1 MKNMKNN
8 LVKIIVL
15 SLAALIASSCGG
27 KSDATGEVVPIDG
40 VCRYEKWK
48 TVGVEGYL
56 APKTMVCEQTKNRR
70 GRGGI
75 SNCTFLIYANSDRT
89 GASIPVEI
97 MTTDAV
103 SANNNR
109 MDDPPSRLEDL
120 KIYDNDGN
128 PISLNDKIRVFGTLP
143 KAERC
148 DLGLA
153 QRIERAS

>member
-1 MKNMKNN
+1 MKSNN
-8 LVKIIVL
+8 LAKIIVL

-27 KSDATGEVVPIDG
+27 ESDVTGEVMPIDG

-48 TVGVEGYL
+48 TVAVEGYL
-56 APKTMVCEQTKNRR
+56 APKTMVCEKSKGKK

-75 SNCTFLIYANSDRT
+75 LGCSFLIYASSDET
-89 GASIPVEI
+89 GASIPVKI
-97 MTTDAV
+97 LTTD
-103 SANNNR
+103 SFSGNNNR

-128 PISLNDKIRVFGTLP
+128 PISFGGKIRVFGELP

-153 QRIERAS
+153 QRIERVS